1 MLIINY
7 LKQCRKSNLGFFV
20 FVVVVFVLY
29 ALQLALKTE
38 ITPLGYFSLY
48 SNATPKMDAY
58 TQILPSAGE
67 DNVPVDIYQLPGTGF
82 IMMEILPTRYQI
94 LMNSENCNQMNHKLH
109 RIGLSDRNTC
119 DCENLK
125 QFVNWYKVFAKRQGI
140 DLFDHY
146 KIKEF
151 GFLNGEIIRVK
162 DVE

>member
-20 FVVVVFVLY
+20 FVLVVFVLY
-29 ALQLALKTE
+29 AIQLVLKTE

-48 SNATPKMDAY
+48 SNETPKMDAY
-58 TQILPSAGE
+58 SQILPSAGE

-94 LMNSENCNQMNHKLH
+94 LKNAENCNQMNHKLK
-109 RIGLSDRNTC
+109 RIGLSDNNTC
-119 DCENLK
+119 DCEQLK
-125 QFVNWYKVFAKRQGI
+125 QFSDWYRVFANRQGI
-140 DLFDHY
+140 ELSDRY
-146 KIKEF
+146 KILEF
-151 GFLNGEIIRVK
+151 GFLNGEIVRTK